1 MPPDRR
7 ASTSSSSHNLD
18 TVYAAVGDSHAYNP
32 PNFNASGSGSVT
44 GGQDA
49 DDHSASPSAEPEGN
63 GNKGKRKLTRGIGRG
78 RSSDG
83 VQPQCGVCISTAIR
97 LGQDPSLVI
106 CDFPSEEER
115 RKPVGGG
122 KVYALEAKI
131 QALEQKLA
139 EAETRAAA
147 GGGAGGLAM
156 MMPDGGAAH
165 GHVQQQQQQQQ
176 QLGLHP
182 PMMAAGFPQ
191 MDIDQSRP
199 SSQPRPHTASAT
211 GMAGS
216 SSGRTPRP
224 RHASAGGQAFYD
236 PTVAADTFSARFPL
250 ESDNGAALG
259 SPFAG
264 FGFPGSANHP
274 FGGAGGHATPTP
286 LDGSAGVFPPYAHHH
301 HHHQQPPQ
309 HSSSHPPLSTSAA
322 PPPSVFSQGGGN
334 NIMSSQF
341 VASPTYIS
349 MGSTIPAT
357 NPSPGSAA
365 RPAPFSDPPPLLPAS
380 AHMSSATAPA
390 AALLPS
396 GPRLPSYSTLSR
408 LVNIFFDYPHEA
420 IDLIN
425 RKRFMS
431 AFEHPPDHPDYP
443 AECLLHAMVATA
455 TDLAGLDAWEGE
467 ERYWNDGQSP
477 AVFHADLAE
486 YLLPLGFR
494 TERNL
499 LQVAQAAVLFACLNL
514 YHGRFSR
521 AYIDTSIAVRIC
533 TSLGLNHNIF
543 VPNHLPLSSF
553 LAHRTALPPPQ
564 DEEEARE
571 RSVTWWFAYTVET
584 FSAAATGWAC
594 CIDERDITTLV
605 PAAGPVGDDPMAR
618 EALYLHSPSFFV
630 TNPPHLVRL
639 VQINLKV
646 TVLLNRVCTFVSR
659 TTALANATPER
670 SALQPSEFPKIRS
683 SPAFTKLES
692 ALENFGRKAPAQL
705 VALLEPE
712 AFLCPSLVATSVIIL
727 HERFCTSD
735 HNDPSMLKCLEAAN
749 SILQNM
755 QVLNNASFHPRQ
767 IPPFLSYCWTVAAR
781 TYLRQMAI
789 RQYKGMPP
797 TYGPSGDGQQQ
808 QHAPGSNTTLEDE
821 VRHLTQIVT
830 SIIARLEH
838 FRTPVGPLMAASLVS
853 LLDRPDICL
862 PESDRVQV
870 DQTGQTAIANLTSVM
885 TSVAPAAVNV

>member
-7 ASTSSSSHNLD
+7 SSIASSSNLLSPGGGP
-18 TVYAAVGDSHAYNP
+18 YADPAVALHSNG
-32 PNFNASGSGSVT
+32 GT
-44 GGQDA
+44 GGQD
-49 DDHSASPSAEPEGN
+49 DDHSPSSSVEPEGT
-63 GNKGKRKLTRGIGRG
+63 KGKRRPTRGIGRG
-78 RSSDG
+78 RACLTCRKRK
-83 VQPQCGVCISTAIR
+83 VK
-97 LGQDPSLVI
+97 DPSLVV

-131 QALEQKLA
+131 QALERKLA
-139 EAETRAAA
+139 EAESRAAA
-147 GGGAGGLAM
+147 HAQSAAV
-156 MMPDGGAAH
+156 AAH
-165 GHVQQQQQQQQ
+165 GP
-176 QLGLHP
+176 HP
-182 PMMAAGFPQ
+182 PMMAFPQ
-191 MDIDQSRP
+191 LDLDQPRP
-199 SSQPRPHTASAT
+199 PSQPRPHTATATSMSVSA
-211 GMAGS
+211 S
-216 SSGRTPRP
+216 ERTPRP
-224 RHASAGGQAFYD
+224 RHASADGQAFYD
-236 PTVAADTFSARFPL
+236 PAVDALGPRFPSAS
-250 ESDNGAALG
+250 EPGAALDA
-259 SPFAG
+259 PFAG
-264 FGFPGSANHP
+264 FSFGQPTSSQPFGAHFSTPAPTHHDGFPSFATRPHDPSPLPPGSASLP
-274 FGGAGGHATPTP
+274 GF
-286 LDGSAGVFPPYAHHH
+286 
-301 HHHQQPPQ
+301 
-309 HSSSHPPLSTSAA
+309 SSHS
-322 PPPSVFSQGGGN
+322 N

-341 VASPTYIS
+341 IASPVFAS
-349 MGSTIPAT
+349 MAPPA
-357 NPSPGSAA
+357 NPLSAGPA
-365 RPAPFSDPPPLLPAS
+365 RPAPFSDPPPLMPAAAHMAGDLIAPAS
-380 AHMSSATAPA
+380 AM
-390 AALLPS
+390 LPS

-425 RKRFMS
+425 RRRFMA

-467 ERYWNDGQSP
+467 ERYWNEGQSP

-543 VPNHLPLSSF
+543 LPNHLPLSSF

-594 CIDERDITTLV
+594 CIDERDITTLI

-670 SALQPSEFPKIRS
+670 SALHPSEFPKIRC
-683 SPAFTKLES
+683 SPAFTKLEG

-727 HERFCTSD
+727 HERFCTSE

-767 IPPFLSYCWTVAAR
+767 IPPFLSFCWTVAAR

-789 RQYKGMPP
+789 RQYKGLPP
-797 TYGPSGDGQQQ
+797 TYASAARD
-808 QHAPGSNTTLEDE
+808 ATVLEDE

-870 DQTGQTAIANLTSVM
+870 DRTGQTAIANLTSVM
-885 TSVAPAAVNV
+885 SSVAPAAVNV